1 MAVST
6 TSSSSTDCCKTSIAM
21 ELKRRFKQAEPSLR
35 IVALSLFLLSLFVFL
50 SRVGLSG
57 PLIYRG
63 ASSWLGGLVAA
74 GDAPA
79 PQSGSRVGFM
89 DPEGDGCDVF
99 DGNWVWDD
107 DYPLYDSKDCSFIDG
122 GFRCLEN
129 GRPDSFFTKWRWQP
143 THCNLPRFDAKL
155 MLENL
160 RNKRLVFVGDSV
172 GRNQWES
179 LLCMLS
185 SAVPANSSSIYE
197 VNGNPITKHTGFLVF
212 MFKEYNC
219 TVEYYRS
226 PFLVYQGR
234 PPPGAPKGVKMT
246 LRVDMVDW
254 SSKKWQDADVLIFNS
269 GHWWNDEKTVKVDC
283 YFQEAEEIRMKMSV
297 EDAYR
302 RSMQT
307 LMNWIHR
314 KVDMN
319 KTQVF
324 FRTYAPVH
332 FRGGD
337 WRTNGTCHLEN
348 LPDLTSTADSS
359 DYRFKVLLDVLSEQR
374 SNQSN
379 PDTMNV
385 LNITHLA
392 AKRKDGHASVYYL
405 GPGGGPAS
413 IHRQDCSHWCLPGV
427 PDSWNE
433 LLYALLLKRQAP
445 R

>member
-1 MAVST
+1 MAAT
-6 TSSSSTDCCKTSIAM
+6 APTAAEKLNRM
-21 ELKRRFKQAEPSLR
+21 FKQAEPSLR
-35 IVALSLFLLSLFVFL
+35 IVGFSLFLLSLFVFGFGFPA
-50 SRVGLSG
+50 RW
-57 PLIYRG
+57 R
-63 ASSWLGGLVAA
+63 WVAA
-74 GDAPA
+74 
-79 PQSGSRVGFM
+79 PQADSGSRVGFL
-89 DPEGDGCDVF
+89 DPGGDGCDVF

-107 DYPLYDSKDCSFIDG
+107 GYPLYDSKDCAFIDG

-143 THCNLPRFDAKL
+143 AHCNLPRFEARL
-155 MLENL
+155 MLESL

-179 LLCMLS
+179 LLCMLAS
-185 SAVPANSSSIYE
+185 SLPANSSSIYE

-234 PPPGAPKGVKMT
+234 PPPGSPKRVRMT
-246 LRVDMVDW
+246 LRVDKVDW
-254 SSKKWQDADVLIFNS
+254 SSKRWQDADVLIFNS

-283 YFQEAEEIRMKMSV
+283 YFQEAEEIKMKMSV
-297 EDAYR
+297 EEAYR
-302 RSMQT
+302 RSIQT
-307 LMNWIHR
+307 VMEWIHR
-314 KVDMN
+314 KVNMN

-337 WRTNGTCHLEN
+337 WRTGGTCHLEK
-348 LPDLTSTADSS
+348 LPDLTATADSS
-359 DYRFKVLLDVLSEQR
+359 DYRFNVLLDVLSEQGLNESTR
-374 SNQSN
+374 A
-379 PDTMNV
+379 MNV
-385 LNITHLA
+385 LNVTHLA
-392 AKRKDGHASVYYL
+392 SKRKDGHASLYYL
-405 GPGGGPAS
+405 EPGVGPAP

-433 LLYALLLKRQAP
+433 LLYAILLKRQSVRSRLESSQAP
-445 R
+445 KAS